1 MAEEDKARLIRM
13 FNKEGDIGYK
23 IQKLK
28 QYINS
33 YGVDDSLKNTTLA
46 DNPKAKKI
54 INKAAGKD
62 AKPIIKE
69 SDYQA
74 RKKAGE
80 AITRGKGGSGGGGF
94 KLKEKLFGR
103 DPFRRR
109 LMNEGGSVKGR
120 PAKRSAENS

>member
-1 MAEEDKARLIRM
+1 MDEKTITPEESAKVSKADKARLIRM
-13 FNKEGDIGYK
+13 FNKEGDTGYK

-28 QYINS
+28 QYIIS

-54 INKAAGKD
+54 INKAAGKA
-62 AKPIIKE
+62 AKPIM
-69 SDYQA
+69 
-74 RKKAGE
+74 
-80 AITRGKGGSGGGGF
+80 TKGGSGGGGF

-120 PAKRSAENS
+120 PAKRSVENS